1 MQIEAI
7 LLGLSVLFLL
17 SICAGKISSRLGT
30 PALLLFLIIG
40 MLCGSDG
47 LGIHFEDTSTAQT
60 IGTVALCVIL
70 YSGGL
75 STRINEIKPVMVQGI
90 LLATIGV
97 LLTSALTGLL
107 VYLIFGSLF
116 KSTAMGLITAL
127 LLSSTMSST
136 DSASVFSILRSKGL
150 HLKNNL
156 RPMLELESGSNDPM
170 AYVLVITFIEI
181 IKMQSATP
189 DYGAA
194 ILTLI
199 IQLVV
204 GAAAGFVLGKLS
216 ILAINKINIDNTS
229 LYPILV
235 FTFSTLIFS
244 ITYFI
249 QGNGYLAVYIGGLV
263 LGNSSFVHKRSSLN
277 FLEGLT
283 WLFQLL
289 MFLTLGLLVNP
300 HELIPIIVPG
310 LVISAI
316 MIFVTRPLSVFLSLL
331 PFHKKDGV
339 GYKEKIF
346 ISWCGLR
353 GAVPIIFAIMP
364 LAADVP
370 EARTIFNIVFFC
382 TLVSLLLQGT
392 TLPIVARWLDLEDK
406 TVQEDKALED
416 FDVEFADE
424 IKSVTSEITLN
435 EQSLAKGPYLMNL
448 SLPDKTL
455 VVMVKRNNK
464 YFVPTGKTSLN
475 VGDKLL
481 IITDNQ
487 QALHDT
493 YANLGVKR

>member
-331 PFHKKDGV
+331 PFRKKDGV

-406 TVQEDKALED
+406 TVQER
-416 FDVEFADE
+416 
-424 IKSVTSEITLN
+424 SGRWRPT
-435 EQSLAKGPYLMNL
+435 
-448 SLPDKTL
+448 
-455 VVMVKRNNK
+455 RN
-464 YFVPTGKTSLN
+464 
-475 VGDKLL
+475 
-481 IITDNQ
+481 
-487 QALHDT
+487 
-493 YANLGVKR
+493 